1 MTPTRAIA
9 ILASVAILLPATAG
23 LAQDTKSAP
32 SSAPGASQP
41 AAAAASAPN
50 PVYKPPLRGAPGGR
64 IGGATRGVARDV
76 FVLSVLAPD
85 HTGLTAVE
93 QPSLFWY
100 ISNPISLPL
109 ELTVM
114 DPRQAQPLLE
124 TALPALR
131 QGGIQRVRLADHGV
145 RLEQGV
151 AYRWFIAVVADPGR
165 RSRDILSGGA
175 IERGELP
182 EALKARLATAKAQDK
197 PAIYAEGGYWYDA
210 LGSIS
215 DLIDG
220 APGDATLQTERQDL
234 LKQIGLRAETQP

>member
-1 MTPTRAIA
+1 MTRTRSIA
-9 ILASVAILLPATAG
+9 ALASMAILLPATVA
-23 LAQDTKSAP
+23 LAQDTKGPPPSASAP
-32 SSAPGASQP
+32 SP

-114 DPRQAQPLLE
+114 DPRTAQPLLE
-124 TALPALR
+124 TPLPAPR

-145 RLEQGV
+145 RLEPGV

-175 IERGELP
+175 IERGDLP
-182 EALKARLATAKAQDK
+182 DALKARLAAAKEQEK
-197 PAIYAEGGYWYDA
+197 PALYAESGYWYDA

-220 APGDATLQTERQDL
+220 APGDASLQSERQDL
-234 LKQIGLRAETQP
+234 LKQIGLRAEVQP

>member
-1 MTPTRAIA
+1 MTRTRC
-9 ILASVAILLPATAG
+9 LAVVASMAILLPATAG
-23 LAQDTKSAP
+23 LSQETKSPPA
-32 SSAPGASQP
+32 SAPGSSQP
-41 AAAAASAPN
+41 AASAASAPT
-50 PVYKPPLRGAPGGR
+50 PVYKPPIRGAPGGR

-93 QPSLFWY
+93 QPSLFWF

-124 TALPALR
+124 TSLLAPQ

-145 RLEQGV
+145 RLEPGV
-151 AYRWFIAVVADPGR
+151 AYRWFIAVVTDPGR

-175 IERGELP
+175 IERADVP
-182 EALKARLATAKAQDK
+182 EALQSRLAAARAQEK
-197 PAIYAEGGYWYDA
+197 PAVYAEGGYWYDA
-210 LGSIS
+210 LAAIS

-220 APGDATLQTERQDL
+220 APGDVSLQSERQDL
-234 LKQIGLRAETQP
+234 LKQIGLRADSQP

>member
-1 MTPTRAIA
+1 MTRIRFFAV
-9 ILASVAILLPATAG
+9 LASVVILLPATAG
-23 LAQDTKSAP
+23 LAQDTKGAP
-32 SSAPGASQP
+32 PSPPGASQP
-41 AAAAASAPN
+41 AASAASAAT

-85 HTGLTAVE
+85 HTGLTAIE

-114 DPRQAQPLLE
+114 DPRSAQPLLE
-124 TALPALR
+124 TALPAPR

-145 RLEQGV
+145 RLEPGV

-175 IERGELP
+175 IERAELP
-182 EALKARLATAKAQDK
+182 EALKARLATTKAQEK
-197 PAIYAEGGYWYDA
+197 PAVYAEGGYWYDA

-215 DLIDG
+215 DLIEG
-220 APGDATLQTERQDL
+220 APGDASLQSERQDL
-234 LKQIGLRAETQP
+234 LKQIGLRAETQQ

>member
-1 MTPTRAIA
+1 MA
-9 ILASVAILLPATAG
+9 LVFSATAG
-23 LAQDTKSAP
+23 LAQDTKGAP
-32 SSAPGASQP
+32 PATPGASQP
-41 AAAAASAPN
+41 APSGASTPT
-50 PVYKPPLRGAPGGR
+50 PVYKPPIRGAPGGR

-100 ISNPISLPL
+100 ISNPITLPL

-114 DPRQAQPLLE
+114 DPRRAQPLLE
-124 TALPALR
+124 TALPAPR

-145 RLEQGV
+145 RLEPGV
-151 AYRWFIAVVADPGR
+151 AYRWFIALIADPGR

-175 IERGELP
+175 IERAELP
-182 EALKARLATAKAQDK
+182 DALKVRLATAQAQDK
-197 PAIYAEGGYWYDA
+197 PAVYAEGGYWYDA

-220 APGDATLQTERQDL
+220 APGDLSLQNERQDL
-234 LKQIGLRAETQP
+234 LKQIGLRAESQP